1 MTAVLSPVVIRAL
14 TAIRKRSHR
23 LTGRPAHAG
32 TRAHVRTLPTH
43 VSTPNLLLLHRGRAS
58 AASIQRVA
66 G

>member
-14 TAIRKRSHR
+14 TAIRKRAHR

-32 TRAHVRTLPTH
+32 TRAHVSTLLLH
-43 VSTPNLLLLHRGRAS
+43 VSTPNLLLLHRGRAG
-58 AASIQRVA
+58 AASIERVA